1 MLYYGKLMSY
11 YGFDMK
17 SGKWNTS
24 LFPITRTDKDVEGYS
39 DIEKYNTTAQKY
51 RRYRE
56 YLSRKYHLDTFME
69 TKKNFIM
76 THNDIIGG

>member
-24 LFPITRTDKDVEGYS
+24 LFQITRTDKDAEGVYS
-39 DIEKYNTTAQKY
+39 DIEKYNTAALKY

-56 YLSRKYHLDTFME
+56 YLSRNTILILLWRQTKTFM
-69 TKKNFIM
+69 I
-76 THNDIIGG
+76 